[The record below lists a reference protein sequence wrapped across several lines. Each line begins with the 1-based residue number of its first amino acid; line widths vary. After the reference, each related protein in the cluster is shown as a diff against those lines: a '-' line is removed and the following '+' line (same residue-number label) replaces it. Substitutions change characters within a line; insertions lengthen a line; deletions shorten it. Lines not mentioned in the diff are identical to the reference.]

1 VSKNSI
7 ADLAGL
13 KLHDKIISV
22 NGTLVDDFSIDE
34 LIKQI
39 EIETNS
45 NPLGLELFVASSTKT
60 VECIQISD
68 DSNDG
73 SNEKSLATR
82 KRCNRSIQVILK
94 IDLFLIA
101 SISF

>member
-1 VSKNSI
+1 MSKNSI

-13 KLHDKIISV
+13 KLNDKIISV
-22 NGTLVDDFSIDE
+22 NGTLVDYFSIDE

-45 NPLGLELFVASSTKT
+45 NPLGLELVVLSSTKT

-73 SNEKSLATR
+73 SNEKSLSNR
-82 KRCNRSIQVILK
+82 KRCNRSIQVILN
-94 IDLFLIA
+94 IDLFLNL